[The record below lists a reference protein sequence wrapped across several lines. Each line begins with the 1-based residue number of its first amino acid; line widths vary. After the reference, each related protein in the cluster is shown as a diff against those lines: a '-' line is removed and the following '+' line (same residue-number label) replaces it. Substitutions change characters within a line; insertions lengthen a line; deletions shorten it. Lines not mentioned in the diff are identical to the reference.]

1 MRGSAKRR
9 TPWMDSGPQLC
20 PEVAEPMPPQASFQA
35 SLHECATNRVEQK
48 APRGHNVSSRS
59 RWASR
64 PRGQHSTFAE
74 RTAAWM
80 RKQYA
85 AWAAK
90 QFEAARSVSLV
101 KNPRVE
107 KNLSQP
113 KRLSSGVL
121 SQVWSWVQTR
131 YKLSSTKRLRV
142 GEIASLGEKRFV
154 AIVTVEG
161 REFLIGG
168 GSAGVSMLT
177 PLGNTSE
184 AAQAIQGK
192 IDLQGDSE

>member
-9 TPWMDSGPQLC
+9 TPWMDSGPQLG
-20 PEVAEPMPPQASFQA
+20 PEIVEPMPQQASFQA
-35 SLHECATNRVEQK
+35 SLSECATNRVEQRV
-48 APRGHNVSSRS
+48 PRGHKISSKS

-74 RTAAWM
+74 RTALWM

-85 AWAAK
+85 SWAAK
-90 QFEAARSVSLV
+90 QFEAAQSISLV
-101 KNPRVE
+101 KNSRAE
-107 KNLSQP
+107 KSLSQP
-113 KRLSSGVL
+113 KRRSSGVL

-177 PLGNTSE
+177 PLGAASE
-184 AAQAIQGK
+184 AAQPIQGK
-192 IDLQGDSE
+192 IDIQGASE